1 MLSGH
6 VTYCHFVFVLTTQQK
21 VGHVCHFLAWCHFAS
36 VENVTCLGSIDGNLD
51 SSNRTGKR
59 QKMTNNWSKAILS
72 ATDQATAANN
82 SWSHSQSLSFPSHF
96 SSLLTICVA
105 SCNELWLYCCCKAIF
120 YKFVLFPYLES
131 SQPDWSELLKH
142 FYPGRENLSECK
154 DENWGASKR
163 NGKGWHAFNLLLTL
177 AVIWVDSPSSSSNHV
192 NPFIWWSEPQSVYT
206 QCSTSDQN
214 CFIL

>member
-131 SQPDWSELLKH
+131 SQPDWSELLRQFYCRLKKLTKMQKWRIDDLREHKH
-142 FYPGRENLSECK
+142 NWFSYPIR
-154 DENWGASKR
+154 
-163 NGKGWHAFNLLLTL
+163 
-177 AVIWVDSPSSSSNHV
+177 
-192 NPFIWWSEPQSVYT
+192 
-206 QCSTSDQN
+206 
-214 CFIL
+214 